1 MYVPMSPLNYILF
14 PPACSC
20 CFFPVRTEKFVLA
33 RIDFWR
39 ELCIIIR
46 GDDMKLSFFRF
57 AVFLTSMTLMLCS
70 CGTPQTPE
78 QSAASSVESSVQA
91 SIATSLSEHMD
102 EWYEET
108 MERSERDIYI
118 NYSCISYPDWDT
130 ARFKNVLGKA
140 ESGEEITVAYIGG
153 SITEGYTVE
162 PEECWAYLTHQWLCE
177 KYPETK
183 INYVNAGLSGTNST
197 LGLIRSDRD
206 VIAPYGDPDIVFIE
220 FAVNDADDN
229 LSLEGYESLVRKMLD
244 LDSHPAVA
252 LIFMRTDSGY
262 TAQERQRKVGE
273 LYGLPM
279 ISITDMLGK
288 AFEEGYMTWADYSDD
303 GAHPNPE
310 GCKLIAECV
319 EYMLGLMEDKAI
331 TADSGI
337 GEFDFA
343 YDVEPVYGSDFVN
356 MKMYDSSNI
365 APLSMG
371 EYTEASPFASF
382 PNAWA
387 RKGGENEGISFEL
400 TFDDLFVVYQCNK
413 GKSYGTAEVFVD
425 GEPVGEVTSF
435 AEDGWNNP
443 VPQLVM
449 RGDGVKT
456 HKVELKIKSDPAKS
470 YFGLLAFGCSD

>member
-1 MYVPMSPLNYILF
+1 
-14 PPACSC
+14 
-20 CFFPVRTEKFVLA
+20 
-33 RIDFWR
+33 
-39 ELCIIIR
+39 
-46 GDDMKLSFFRF
+46 MKISYSKITALLSSF
-57 AVFLTSMTLMLCS
+57 ALLLCS

-78 QSAASSVESSVQA
+78 QSAAISAQASESSAESSVQA

-102 EWYEET
+102 EWYEEV
-108 MERSERDIYI
+108 MEQTERDIYI
-118 NYSCISYPDWDT
+118 NLSCSSYPDWDPS
-130 ARFKNVLGKA
+130 RFRNVLKKA

-177 KYPETK
+177 KYPDTK
-183 INYVNAGLSGTNST
+183 INYVNAGLSGTPST

-220 FAVNDADDN
+220 FAVNDATDD
-229 LSLEGYESLVRKMLD
+229 LSLEAYECLVRKMLD
-244 LDSHPAVA
+244 LDSHPAVS
-252 LIFMRTDSGY
+252 LVFMRTDNGY
-262 TAQERQRKVGE
+262 SAQEKQSKIGE

-279 ISITDMLGK
+279 ISINDALTK
-288 AFEEGYMTWADYSDD
+288 AFEDGYMTWADYSNDE
-303 GAHPNPE
+303 AHPNPE
-310 GCKLIAECV
+310 GCKFIAECV
-319 EYMLGLMEDKAI
+319 EYMYEIVESKTTANGNTLGVYDN
-331 TADSGI
+331 
-337 GEFDFA
+337 A
-343 YDVEPVYGSDFVN
+343 YDVTPLYGDDFVS
-356 MKMYDSSNI
+356 MKMYDSASLT
-365 APLSMG
+365 PVSLG
-371 EYTEASPFASF
+371 EYTAASPFASF

-425 GEPVGEVTSF
+425 GESVGEVVSF

-456 HKVELKIKSDPAKS
+456 HTVELKIKGDPAKS